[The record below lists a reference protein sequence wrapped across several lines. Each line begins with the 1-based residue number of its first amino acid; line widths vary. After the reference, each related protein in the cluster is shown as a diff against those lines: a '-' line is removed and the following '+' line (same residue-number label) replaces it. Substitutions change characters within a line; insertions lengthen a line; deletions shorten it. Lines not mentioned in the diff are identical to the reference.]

1 MQVRFVRRKSGEQL
15 PVHQTEHGVYLC
27 PICGFPVSDVAPYE
41 DTYRA
46 DGGPTVGD
54 EQFAT
59 PSYEKCESCGAYYG
73 ETDLVLGDASLQ
85 ERWREL
91 RRSWLDRVGW
101 TASALAQLRNL
112 GIEAF
117 QEGPGCQ

>member
-1 MQVRFVRRKSGEQL
+1 VRIRFVRRKNGEQL
-15 PVHQTEHGVYLC
+15 PVHQTDDGVYLC

-46 DGGPTVGD
+46 DGASTGD
-54 EQFAT
+54 DEPFAT
-59 PSYEKCESCGAYYG
+59 PSYEKCDSCGTYYG

-101 TASALAQLRNL
+101 SASAREQLQNL
-112 GIEAF
+112 GIEVTR
-117 QEGPGCQ
+117 PT